1 MRSNMKKIPAIFV
14 LFILVFF
21 SCKKSENSTDDESY
35 VKGKAE
41 IYVDESLLPIVE
53 DQELVFESKY
63 PKANIKLIPEADS
76 DIVNLILQRKIDIA
90 VLSHELTKSQED
102 KLKAIDVI
110 GKNTPFCTDAIAL
123 VVNQK
128 SSKTAISVSEV
139 FEILKGQN
147 TDVQLVFDNENSST
161 LSYLMEKANVKSLS
175 KNVTALKSNL
185 EVIKFVAENNNSI
198 GFVGVNWLLNPS
210 IELEST
216 IKEVKVLAVGE
227 SIQKAVKPTQSYI
240 ETKEYPFTR
249 KIYLLNYQGRTGL
262 GMGFASFV
270 KSEVGQRIILKSG
283 LAPVKIPT
291 REIRIVKSNKKK

>member
-1 MRSNMKKIPAIFV
+1 MKSKINIIISIFV
-14 LFILVFF
+14 FTILVFF
-21 SCKKSENSTDDESY
+21 SCKKSENSTEDESY

-53 DQELVFESKY
+53 DQEMVFESKY
-63 PKANIKLIPEADS
+63 QKADIRLIPKSDS
-76 DIVNLILQRKIDIA
+76 DIVNLVLQRKIDIA
-90 VLSHELTKSQED
+90 VLSHELNKSQED
-102 KLKAIDVI
+102 KLIAIDVI
-110 GKNTPFCTDAIAL
+110 GKNTPFCSDAIAL

-128 SSKTAISVSEV
+128 SSKTAITVSEV
-139 FEILKGQN
+139 FDILKGKN
-147 TDVQLVFDNENSST
+147 SEVQFVFDNQNSST
-161 LSYLMEKANVKSLS
+161 LSYLMNKANVKSLS
-175 KNVTALKSNL
+175 KNITALNNNL
-185 EVIKFVAENNNSI
+185 EVIKFVSENSNSI

-216 IKEVKVLAVGE
+216 IKNVKVLAVGE

>member
-1 MRSNMKKIPAIFV
+1 MKSKINIIISIFV
-14 LFILVFF
+14 FTILVFF
-21 SCKKSENSTDDESY
+21 SCKKSENSTEDESY

-53 DQELVFESKY
+53 DQEMVFESKY
-63 PKANIKLIPEADS
+63 QKADIRLIPKSDS
-76 DIVNLILQRKIDIA
+76 DIVNLVLQRKIDIA
-90 VLSHELTKSQED
+90 VLSHELNKSQED
-102 KLKAIDVI
+102 KLIAIDVI
-110 GKNTPFCTDAIAL
+110 GKNTPFCSDAIAL

-128 SSKTAISVSEV
+128 SSKTAITVSEV
-139 FEILKGQN
+139 FDILKGKN
-147 TDVQLVFDNENSST
+147 SEVQFVFDNQNSST
-161 LSYLMEKANVKSLS
+161 LSYLMNKANVKSLS
-175 KNVTALKSNL
+175 KNITALNNNL
-185 EVIKFVAENNNSI
+185 EVIKFVSENNNSI

-216 IKEVKVLAVGE
+216 IKNVKVLAVGE

>member
-1 MRSNMKKIPAIFV
+1 MKEISAIFA
-14 LFILVFF
+14 LIILVVFG
-21 SCKKSENSTDDESY
+21 CKKSENITDDESY

-63 PKANIKLIPEADS
+63 PKANIKLIPKADS
-76 DIVNLILQRKIDIA
+76 DIVNLILQRKIEIA

-139 FEILKGQN
+139 FEILKGQK

-161 LSYLMEKANVKSLS
+161 LSYLMEKVNVKSLS

>member
-1 MRSNMKKIPAIFV
+1 MKEISAIFA
-14 LFILVFF
+14 LIILVVFG
-21 SCKKSENSTDDESY
+21 CKKSENSTDDESY

-63 PKANIKLIPEADS
+63 PKANIKLIPKADS

-139 FEILKGQN
+139 FEILKGQK

-161 LSYLMEKANVKSLS
+161 LSYLMEKVNVKSLS

-283 LAPVKIPT
+283 LAPIKIPT
-291 REIRIVKSNKKK
+291 REIRIVKNNKKK

>member
-1 MRSNMKKIPAIFV
+1 MKEISAIFA
-14 LFILVFF
+14 LIILVVFG
-21 SCKKSENSTDDESY
+21 CKKSENITDDESY

-53 DQELVFESKY
+53 DQEMVFESKY
-63 PKANIKLIPEADS
+63 PKANIKLIPKADS
-76 DIVNLILQRKIDIA
+76 DIVNLILQRKIEIA

-139 FEILKGQN
+139 FEILKGQK

-161 LSYLMEKANVKSLS
+161 LSYLMEKVNVKSLS

>member
-1 MRSNMKKIPAIFV
+1 MKSKINIIISIFV
-14 LFILVFF
+14 FTILVFF
-21 SCKKSENSTDDESY
+21 SCKKSENSTEDESY

-53 DQELVFESKY
+53 DQEMVFESKY
-63 PKANIKLIPEADS
+63 QKADIRLIPKSDS

-90 VLSHELTKSQED
+90 VLSHELNKSQED
-102 KLKAIDVI
+102 KLIAIDVI
-110 GKNTPFCTDAIAL
+110 GKNTPFCSDAIAL

-128 SSKTAISVSEV
+128 SSKTAITVSEV
-139 FEILKGQN
+139 FDILKGKN
-147 TDVQLVFDNENSST
+147 SEVQFVFDNQNSST
-161 LSYLMEKANVKSLS
+161 LSYLMNKANVKSLS
-175 KNVTALKSNL
+175 KNITALNNNL
-185 EVIKFVAENNNSI
+185 EVIKFVSENNNSI

-227 SIQKAVKPTQSYI
+227 SIQKAVKPTQSHI

>member
-1 MRSNMKKIPAIFV
+1 
-14 LFILVFF
+14 
-21 SCKKSENSTDDESY
+21 
-35 VKGKAE
+35 
-41 IYVDESLLPIVE
+41 VE
-53 DQELVFESKY
+53 DQEMVFESKY

-110 GKNTPFCTDAIAL
+110 GKNTAFCTDAIAL

-139 FEILKGQN
+139 FEILKGQK
-147 TDVQLVFDNENSST
+147 TYAQFVFDNENSST

>member
-1 MRSNMKKIPAIFV
+1 
-14 LFILVFF
+14 
-21 SCKKSENSTDDESY
+21 
-35 VKGKAE
+35 
-41 IYVDESLLPIVE
+41 
-53 DQELVFESKY
+53 
-63 PKANIKLIPEADS
+63 
-76 DIVNLILQRKIDIA
+76 
-90 VLSHELTKSQED
+90 LTKSQED

-110 GKNTPFCTDAIAL
+110 GKNTPFCSDAIAL

-128 SSKTAISVSEV
+128 SSKTAITVSEV

-147 TDVQLVFDNENSST
+147 TNVQFVFDNENSST
-161 LSYLMEKANVKSLS
+161 LSYLMQKANVKSLS
-175 KNVTALKSNL
+175 KNVTALKSNF
-185 EVIKFVAENNNSI
+185 EVIKFVSENNNSI

-210 IELEST
+210 IELESI

-227 SIQKAVKPTQSYI
+227 SIQKAVKPTQSNI
-240 ETKEYPFTR
+240 ETKEYPFIR

-283 LAPVKIPT
+283 LVPVKIPT

>member
-1 MRSNMKKIPAIFV
+1 MKSKINIIISIFV
-14 LFILVFF
+14 FTILVFF
-21 SCKKSENSTDDESY
+21 SCKKSENSTEDESY

-41 IYVDESLLPIVE
+41 IFVDESLLPIVE
-53 DQELVFESKY
+53 DQEMVFESKY
-63 PKANIKLIPEADS
+63 QKADIRLIPKSDS
-76 DIVNLILQRKIDIA
+76 DIVNLVLQRKIDIA
-90 VLSHELTKSQED
+90 VLSHELNKSQED
-102 KLKAIDVI
+102 KLIAIDVI
-110 GKNTPFCTDAIAL
+110 GKNTPFCSDAIAL

-128 SSKTAISVSEV
+128 SSKTAITVSEV
-139 FEILKGQN
+139 FDILKGKN
-147 TDVQLVFDNENSST
+147 SEVQFVFDNQNSST
-161 LSYLMEKANVKSLS
+161 LSYLMNKANVKSLS
-175 KNVTALKSNL
+175 KNITALNNNL
-185 EVIKFVAENNNSI
+185 EVIKFVSENSNSI

-216 IKEVKVLAVGE
+216 IKNVKVLAVGE

>member
-1 MRSNMKKIPAIFV
+1 MKSNMKKIPAIFV
-14 LFILVFF
+14 LFFLVFF

-53 DQELVFESKY
+53 DQEMVFESKY
-63 PKANIKLIPEADS
+63 QKADITLIPKSDS
-76 DIVNLILQRKIDIA
+76 DIVNLVLQRKIDIA

-110 GKNTPFCTDAIAL
+110 GKITPFCTDAIAL

-128 SSKTAISVSEV
+128 SSKTAITVSEV
-139 FEILKGQN
+139 FDILKGKN
-147 TDVQLVFDNENSST
+147 SEVQFVFDNQNSST
-161 LSYLMEKANVKSLS
+161 LSYLMNKANVKSLS
-175 KNVTALKSNL
+175 KNITALKSNL
-185 EVIKFVAENNNSI
+185 EVIKFVSENNNSI

-216 IKEVKVLAVGE
+216 IKNVKVLAVGE
-227 SIQKAVKPTQSYI
+227 SIKKAVKPTQSYI

>member
-1 MRSNMKKIPAIFV
+1 MKKIIFIFAVIV
-14 LFILVFF
+14 LVIF
-21 SCKKSENSTDDESY
+21 SCKKSENSTKDESY

-63 PKANIKLIPEADS
+63 PKANIKLIPNTDS
-76 DIVNLILQRKIDIA
+76 DIVNLLLQRKIDIA

-102 KLKAIDVI
+102 KLKAIDII

-139 FEILKGQN
+139 FEILKGQK
-147 TDVQLVFDNENSST
+147 TEVQFVFDNENSST

-185 EVIKFVAENNNSI
+185 EVIKFVSENNNSI

-227 SIQKAVKPTQSYI
+227 SIQKAVKPSQSYI

-283 LAPVKIPT
+283 LVPVKIPT
-291 REIRIVKSNKKK
+291 REIRIVKNNKKK

>member
-1 MRSNMKKIPAIFV
+1 MKSKINIIISIFV
-14 LFILVFF
+14 FTILVFF
-21 SCKKSENSTDDESY
+21 SCKKSENSTEDESY

-53 DQELVFESKY
+53 DQEMVFESKY
-63 PKANIKLIPEADS
+63 QKADIRLIPKSDS

-90 VLSHELTKSQED
+90 VLSHELNKSQED
-102 KLKAIDVI
+102 KLIAIDVI
-110 GKNTPFCTDAIAL
+110 GKNTPFCSDAIAL

-128 SSKTAISVSEV
+128 SSKTAITVSEV
-139 FEILKGQN
+139 FDILKGKN
-147 TDVQLVFDNENSST
+147 SEVQFVFDNQNSST
-161 LSYLMEKANVKSLS
+161 LSYLMNKANVKSLS
-175 KNVTALKSNL
+175 KNITALNNNL
-185 EVIKFVAENNNSI
+185 EVIKFVSENNNSI

-216 IKEVKVLAVGE
+216 IKNVKVLAVGE

>member
-1 MRSNMKKIPAIFV
+1 MKEISAIFA
-14 LFILVFF
+14 LIILVVFG
-21 SCKKSENSTDDESY
+21 CKKSENSTDDESY

-63 PKANIKLIPEADS
+63 PKANIKLIPEADL

-139 FEILKGQN
+139 FEILKGQK

-291 REIRIVKSNKKK
+291 REIRIVKCNKKK

>member
-1 MRSNMKKIPAIFV
+1 MRSNIKKIAVIFV
-14 LFILVFF
+14 LIFLVVFA
-21 SCKKSENSTDDESY
+21 CKKSDNSTEDESY

-63 PKANIKLIPEADS
+63 PKANIKLITQTDS

-110 GKNTPFCTDAIAL
+110 GKNTPFCSDAIAL

-128 SSKTAISVSEV
+128 SSKTAITVSEV
-139 FEILKGQN
+139 FEILKGKK
-147 TDVQLVFDNENSST
+147 TDVQFVFDNENSST

-185 EVIKFVAENNNSI
+185 EVVKFVSENSNSI

-210 IELEST
+210 IELENT

-270 KSEVGQRIILKSG
+270 KSDVGQRIILKSG
-283 LAPVKIPT
+283 LAPIKIPT
-291 REIRIVKSNKKK
+291 REIRIVKNNIKK

>member
-1 MRSNMKKIPAIFV
+1 MRTNIKKMTAIVV
-14 LFILVFF
+14 LIILVIFA
-21 SCKKSENSTDDESY
+21 CKKSENSYEDESY

-63 PKANIKLIPEADS
+63 PKANIKLIPKADS

-102 KLKAIDVI
+102 KLNAIDVI
-110 GKNTPFCTDAIAL
+110 GKSTPFCTDAIAL

-128 SSKTAISVSEV
+128 SSKTAITVSEV
-139 FEILKGQN
+139 FEILKGKN
-147 TDVQLVFDNENSST
+147 TDVQFVFDNENSST
-161 LSYLMEKANVKSLS
+161 LSYLMQKANVKSLS

-185 EVIKFVAENNNSI
+185 EVVKFVSENNNSI

-216 IKEVKVLAVGE
+216 IKKVKVLAVGE
-227 SIQKAVKPTQSYI
+227 SNQKAVKPNQSNI
-240 ETKEYPFTR
+240 ETKEYPFIR

-283 LAPVKIPT
+283 LVPVKIPT

>member
-1 MRSNMKKIPAIFV
+1 MRSNKKEISAIFV
-14 LFILVFF
+14 LIFLMVFA
-21 SCKKSENSTDDESY
+21 CKKSKNSTDDESY

-53 DQELVFESKY
+53 DQEMVFESKY
-63 PKANIKLIPEADS
+63 PKANIKLFPEADS

>member
-1 MRSNMKKIPAIFV
+1 MKEISAIFA
-14 LFILVFF
+14 LIILVVFG
-21 SCKKSENSTDDESY
+21 CKKSENSTDDESY

-63 PKANIKLIPEADS
+63 PKANIKLIPKADS

-139 FEILKGQN
+139 FEILKGQK

-161 LSYLMEKANVKSLS
+161 LSYLMEKVNVKSLS

-249 KIYLLNYQGRTGL
+249 KI
-262 GMGFASFV
+262 S
-270 KSEVGQRIILKSG
+270 
-283 LAPVKIPT
+283 
-291 REIRIVKSNKKK
+291 

>member
-1 MRSNMKKIPAIFV
+1 MKSKINIIISIFV
-14 LFILVFF
+14 FTILVFF
-21 SCKKSENSTDDESY
+21 SCKKSENSTEDESY

-53 DQELVFESKY
+53 DQEMVFESKY
-63 PKANIKLIPEADS
+63 QKADIRLIPKSDS
-76 DIVNLILQRKIDIA
+76 DIVNLVLQRKIDIA
-90 VLSHELTKSQED
+90 VLSHELNKSQED
-102 KLKAIDVI
+102 KLIAIDVI
-110 GKNTPFCTDAIAL
+110 GKNTPFCSDAIAL

-128 SSKTAISVSEV
+128 SSKTAITVSEV
-139 FEILKGQN
+139 FDILKGKN
-147 TDVQLVFDNENSST
+147 SEVQFVFDNQNSST
-161 LSYLMEKANVKSLS
+161 LSYLMNKANVKSLS
-175 KNVTALKSNL
+175 KNITALNNNL
-185 EVIKFVAENNNSI
+185 EVIKFVSENNNSI

-227 SIQKAVKPTQSYI
+227 SIQKAVKPTQSHI

>member
-1 MRSNMKKIPAIFV
+1 MKEISAIFA
-14 LFILVFF
+14 LIILVVFG
-21 SCKKSENSTDDESY
+21 CKKSENSTDDESY

-63 PKANIKLIPEADS
+63 PKANIKLFPEADL

-139 FEILKGQN
+139 FEILKGQK

-240 ETKEYPFTR
+240 ESKEYPFTR

>member
-1 MRSNMKKIPAIFV
+1 MKSKINIIISIFV
-14 LFILVFF
+14 FTILVFF
-21 SCKKSENSTDDESY
+21 SCKKSENSTEDESY

-53 DQELVFESKY
+53 DQEMVFESKY
-63 PKANIKLIPEADS
+63 QKADIRLIPKSDS
-76 DIVNLILQRKIDIA
+76 DIVNLVLQRKIDIA
-90 VLSHELTKSQED
+90 VLSHELNKSQED
-102 KLKAIDVI
+102 KLIAIDVI

-128 SSKTAISVSEV
+128 SSKTAITVSEV
-139 FEILKGQN
+139 FDILKGKN
-147 TDVQLVFDNENSST
+147 SEVQFVFDNQNSST
-161 LSYLMEKANVKSLS
+161 LSYLMNKANVKSLS
-175 KNVTALKSNL
+175 KNITALNNNL
-185 EVIKFVAENNNSI
+185 EVIKFVSENSNSI

-216 IKEVKVLAVGE
+216 IKNVKVLAVGE

>member
-1 MRSNMKKIPAIFV
+1 MKKISAIFV
-14 LFILVFF
+14 LIILVVFA
-21 SCKKSENSTDDESY
+21 CKKSDNSTEDESY

-63 PKANIKLIPEADS
+63 PKANIKLITQTDS
-76 DIVNLILQRKIDIA
+76 DIVNLILLRKIDIA

-110 GKNTPFCTDAIAL
+110 GKNTPFCSDAIAL

-128 SSKTAISVSEV
+128 SSKTAITVSEV
-139 FEILKGQN
+139 FEILKGKK
-147 TDVQLVFDNENSST
+147 TDVQFVFDNENSST

-185 EVIKFVAENNNSI
+185 EVVKFVSENSNSI

-210 IELEST
+210 IELENS

-283 LAPVKIPT
+283 LAPIKIPT
-291 REIRIVKSNKKK
+291 REIRIVKNNKKK